1 MPQNDLLDAM
11 LKAALAACDPAL
23 RVPPNLPRPGAGRT
37 IVIGAGKASAAMARA
52 VEDNWDGPLEGLVI
66 TRYGHAVPCE
76 HIAIVEASHP
86 VPDEAGRKAALRLL
100 DSVTGLSPND
110 LVLCLISGGGSALM
124 SAPAGVLTL
133 EDKQAVN
140 RSLLASGAVITEM
153 NCVRKHLSAIKGG
166 RLAAAAAPARIV
178 TLLISDIPGD
188 DPAAVA
194 SGPTVADETTSADAL
209 AIIRKYGIDV
219 PDGVVRHLESP
230 ASETPKPGD
239 PAFAN
244 ADIRMIAMPAMAI
257 AAAADVA
264 REAGF
269 AVHELGDA
277 IEGESRDVGRE
288 QAELALKIASGEGP
302 VIAPA
307 VLLSGG
313 ETTVTIRGDG
323 RGGPNAEFALSLA
336 IALSGHPAIEAVA
349 CDTDGIDGSEDN
361 AGARV
366 TPSTLR
372 RAERAG
378 VDASGCLENNDA
390 YGFFQTTGDLVMT
403 GPTLTNVNDFRAI
416 LIDRDRAPR

>member
-11 LKAALAACDPAL
+11 LKAALAACDPTL
-23 RVPPNLPRPGAGRT
+23 CVPPNLPEPGAGRT

-76 HIAIVEASHP
+76 RIEIVEASHP
-86 VPDEAGRKAALRLL
+86 VPDESGRRAALRLL
-100 DSVTGLSPND
+100 DMLADLTPED

-124 SAPAGVLTL
+124 SAPAGDLTL

-140 RSLLASGAVITEM
+140 RSLLASGAAITEM

-209 AIIRKYGIDV
+209 AIIRKYGMDV
-219 PDGVVRHLESP
+219 PEQVIRHLESP
-230 ASETPKPGD
+230 ESETPKPDD

-244 ADIRMIAMPAMAI
+244 ADIRMIATPAMAI
-257 AAAADVA
+257 AAAARVA
-264 REAGF
+264 REAGL

-288 QAELALKIASGEGP
+288 QAELALRIAAGEGP
-302 VIAPA
+302 VAAPA

-336 IALSGHPAIEAVA
+336 IALGGHPAIEAVA

-366 TPSTLR
+366 TPTTLR
-372 RAERAG
+372 RAEEAG
-378 VDASGCLENNDA
+378 VDAAGYLGNNDA
-390 YGFFQTTGDLVMT
+390 YGFFQAIGDLVMT

-416 LIDRDRAPR
+416 LVNPNEIP